1 MTGSTCILSAETAVG
16 DTGAL
21 TEGGKKP
28 RAPGTAVKLTAEAYD
43 VATTRAREAGTN
55 RKTVVSELILKNRA
69 SPIANADLPD
79 LIANSY
85 SLAELYLAQ
94 LKRELEAGTLKVS
107 VGGLERLVNLVVKLN
122 SIREKSSSGAPANP
136 AKLKEACYPPE
147 YLKAYHER
155 LESSAAGEQP
165 ETW

>member
-28 RAPGTAVKLTAEAYD
+28 RAPDKAVKLTAEAHD
-43 VATTRAREAGTN
+43 VATTLAREAGTN

-69 SPIANADLPD
+69 SPIANADLPH

-94 LKRELEAGTLKVS
+94 LKTELEAGTLKVS
-107 VGGLERLVNLVVKLN
+107 VADCERLVCLIVKLE
-122 SIREKSSSGAPANP
+122 SIREKSSRGEPVDLVKVKMMCYTAKEIKEKLNRPHSVPAGDQ
-136 AKLKEACYPPE
+136 ASK
-147 YLKAYHER
+147 
-155 LESSAAGEQP
+155 
-165 ETW
+165 